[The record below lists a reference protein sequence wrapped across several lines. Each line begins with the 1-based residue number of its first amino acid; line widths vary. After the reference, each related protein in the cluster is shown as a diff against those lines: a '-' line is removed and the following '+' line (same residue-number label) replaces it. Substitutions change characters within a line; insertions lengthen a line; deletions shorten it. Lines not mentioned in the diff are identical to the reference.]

1 MYEQV
6 GLNSLL
12 FKLSGLLIGSVGDVA
27 GSDVTVMDS
36 AVLLTVW
43 LVDTSQVADG
53 VFSSVSSTVTDS
65 GDEDGTTDS
74 FEAESVVDFNFNSN

>member
-1 MYEQV
+1 M
-6 GLNSLL
+6 L